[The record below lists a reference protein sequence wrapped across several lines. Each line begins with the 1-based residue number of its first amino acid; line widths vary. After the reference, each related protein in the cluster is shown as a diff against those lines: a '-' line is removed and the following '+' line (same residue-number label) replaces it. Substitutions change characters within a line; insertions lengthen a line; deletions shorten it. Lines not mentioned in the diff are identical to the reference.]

1 MDIKVFVW
9 EGYLEDEFSMKIIDL
24 IKSASLH
31 YTLLPI
37 KSDAEMDIISTM
49 VGGKVRKLPQ
59 IVVDGERVGG
69 YYDLLELLVNR
80 EVIDYRGEPLWKK
93 KYG

>member
-24 IKSASLH
+24 IKSSSLH

-37 KSDAEMDIISTM
+37 KKDTEMDIISTM
-49 VGGKVRKLPQ
+49 VGEKVRKLPQ

-69 YYDLLELLVNR
+69 YYDFVEYLINKDVITYTGKPKWKNR
-80 EVIDYRGEPLWKK
+80 N
-93 KYG
+93 

>member
-9 EGYLEDEFSMKIIDL
+9 EGYLEDKFSMKIIDL

-37 KSDAEMDIISTM
+37 KKDAEMDVISTM
-49 VGGKVRKLPQ
+49 VGSKVRKLNNFLQ
-59 IVVDGERVGG
+59 TEQFEADVISERGFDVTIDGKF
-69 YYDLLELLVNR
+69 L
-80 EVIDYRGEPLWKK
+80 IQKIIQA
-93 KYG
+93 

>member
-24 IKSASLH
+24 IKSTSLH

-37 KSDAEMDIISTM
+37 KKNADMDIISTM
-49 VGGKVRKLPQ
+49 VGEKVRKLPQ
-59 IVVDGERVGG
+59 ISVDDKRIGG
-69 YYDLLELLVNR
+69 YYDFVEYLINKD
-80 EVIDYRGEPLWKK
+80 VITYTGKPKWKK
-93 KYG
+93 NN

>member
-24 IKSASLH
+24 IKSSSLH

-37 KSDAEMDIISTM
+37 KKDAKMDII
-49 VGGKVRKLPQ
+49 
-59 IVVDGERVGG
+59 
-69 YYDLLELLVNR
+69 
-80 EVIDYRGEPLWKK
+80 
-93 KYG
+93 

>member
-9 EGYLEDEFSMKIIDL
+9 EGYLEDKFSMKIIDL

-37 KSDAEMDIISTM
+37 KKDAEMDVISTM
-49 VGGKVRKLPQ
+49 VGSKVRKLPQ
-59 IVVDGERVGG
+59 VVIDGERVGG
-69 YYDLLELLVNR
+69 YYDLLELLVNK
-80 EVIDYRGEPLWKK
+80 EVIDYTGEPLWKK

>member
-37 KSDAEMDIISTM
+37 KKKADMNTISTM
-49 VGGKVRKLPQ
+49 VGEKVRKLPQ
-59 IVVDGERVGG
+59 IVVDGERIGG
-69 YYDLLELLVNR
+69 YYELVEYLINKDVITYTGKPKWKNR
-80 EVIDYRGEPLWKK
+80 N
-93 KYG
+93 